1 MGKLKKM
8 ALWQKI
14 LLSLFVLLLVSAGG
28 AYFYIHNL
36 LDKTEKVEINE
47 ENLGITPENKEF
59 AVKNKGVTNIA
70 LFGVDAQNGNTGRSD
85 AIMIL
90 TIDKDHDKIKLSSIM
105 RDSYTD
111 INGRGK
117 DKITHAYAFG
127 GPELALNTINK
138 NFNLSI
144 DKFITVNFTTLPK
157 IVDKIGGIEMNL
169 TEGDLKY
176 INDYINNVNKI
187 NNTNSSNITQPG
199 VKTLNGTQALA
210 YARIRYDGGDQ
221 RRTERHRNVITAI
234 FNKIKEMPVSSYPGT
249 LNELLPLVS
258 TNISSSQF
266 MTLGKDIISTGATS
280 MEEYRVP
287 CNNHSNGKNINGV
300 YYMTFDIGAETK
312 ELHKFI
318 YEDN

>member
-14 LLSLFVLLLVSAGG
+14 LLSLFVLLLVSVGG

-47 ENLGITPENKEF
+47 ENLGITPENKEL

-70 LFGVDAQNGNTGRSD
+70 LFGVDAQEGKTGRSD

-157 IVDKIGGIEMNL
+157 IVDKIGGIEMYL

-176 INDYINNVNKI
+176 MKY
-187 NNTNSSNITQPG
+187 SNLSTG
-199 VKTLNGTQALA
+199 KNTLNGAQALS

-234 FNKIKEMPVSSYPGT
+234 FNKIKGMPVSSYPGT

-300 YYMTFDIGAETK
+300 YYMTFDISAETK

>member
-8 ALWQKI
+8 ALWKKV
-14 LLSLFVLLLVSAGG
+14 LLSLLVLLLVTVGG
-28 AYFYIHNL
+28 AYAYVHNL
-36 LDKTEKVEINE
+36 LNKTTKVEINKD
-47 ENLGITPENKEF
+47 NLGITAEASEEKET
-59 AVKNKGVTNIA
+59 KKGITNIA
-70 LFGVDAQNGNTGRSD
+70 LFGVDAPDGKNGRSD

-90 TIDKDHDKIKLSSIM
+90 TIDENNNKLKLSSIM

-111 INGRGK
+111 INGHGK

-138 NFNLSI
+138 NFNLNI

-157 IVDKIGGIEMNL
+157 IVDKIGGINMNL

-176 INDYINNVNKI
+176 MNHDLKPGK
-187 NNTNSSNITQPG
+187 NS
-199 VKTLNGTQALA
+199 LNGSQALS

-221 RRTERHRNVITAI
+221 RRTERHRNVIIAI
-234 FNKIKEMPVSSYPGT
+234 FDKIKSMPVSSYPGT

-258 TNISSSQF
+258 TNVSASEF
-266 MTLGKDIISTGATS
+266 MTIGKDILATGAS
-280 MEEYRVP
+280 SLDEYRVP
-287 CNNHSNGKNINGV
+287 CDSHSNGKNINGV
-300 YYMTFDIGAETK
+300 YYMTFDIAAESK

-318 YEDN
+318 YE

>member
-14 LLSLFVLLLVSAGG
+14 LLSLFVLLLVSLGG

-36 LDKTEKVEINE
+36 LDKTEKVEINK
-47 ENLGITPENKEF
+47 ENLGITPENKEI
-59 AVKNKGVTNIA
+59 AVKNKGITNIA

-90 TIDKDHDKIKLSSIM
+90 TIDNDHDKIKLSSIM
-105 RDSYTD
+105 RDSYTN
-111 INGRGK
+111 ISGRGN

-176 INDYINNVNKI
+176 MKYSDLTTGKN
-187 NNTNSSNITQPG
+187 
-199 VKTLNGTQALA
+199 TLNGTQALS

-234 FNKIKEMPVSSYPGT
+234 FNKIKSMPVSSYPGT

-280 MEEYRVP
+280 IEEYRVP

-318 YEDN
+318 YENN

>member
-14 LLSLFVLLLVSAGG
+14 LLSLFVLLLVSLGG

-36 LDKTEKVEINE
+36 LDKTEKIEINK
-47 ENLGITPENKEF
+47 ENLGITPENKEI
-59 AVKNKGVTNIA
+59 AVKNKGITNIA
-70 LFGVDAQNGNTGRSD
+70 LFGVDAPNGKNGRSD

-176 INDYINNVNKI
+176 MKYPNLSIGKNM
-187 NNTNSSNITQPG
+187 
-199 VKTLNGTQALA
+199 LNGTQALS

-234 FNKIKEMPVSSYPGT
+234 FNKIKSMPVSSYPGT

-280 MEEYRVP
+280 IEEYRVP

-318 YEDN
+318 YEN

>member
-1 MGKLKKM
+1 MGKLKKI

-14 LLSLFVLLLVSAGG
+14 LLSLFVLLLVSVGG

-47 ENLGITPENKEF
+47 ENLGITPENKEL

-70 LFGVDAQNGNTGRSD
+70 LFGIDAQNGNTGRSD

-117 DKITHAYAFG
+117 DKINHAYAFG

-144 DKFITVNFTTLPK
+144 DKFITVNFTSLPK

-176 INDYINNVNKI
+176 MKYTDLSTGKN
-187 NNTNSSNITQPG
+187 
-199 VKTLNGTQALA
+199 TLNGTQALS

-234 FNKIKEMPVSSYPGT
+234 FNKIKSMPVSSYPGT

-280 MEEYRVP
+280 IEEHRVP

-300 YYMTFDIGAETK
+300 YYMTFDIDAETK

-318 YEDN
+318 YEN

>member
-1 MGKLKKM
+1 MGKLKKI

-14 LLSLFVLLLVSAGG
+14 LLSLFVLLLVSVGG

-47 ENLGITPENKEF
+47 ENLGITPENKEL

-70 LFGVDAQNGNTGRSD
+70 LFGIDAQNGNTGRSD

-117 DKITHAYAFG
+117 DKINHAYAFG

-144 DKFITVNFTTLPK
+144 DKFITVNFTSLPK

-176 INDYINNVNKI
+176 MKYTDLSTGKN
-187 NNTNSSNITQPG
+187 
-199 VKTLNGTQALA
+199 TLNGTQALS

-234 FNKIKEMPVSSYPGT
+234 FNKIKSMPVSSYPGT

-280 MEEYRVP
+280 IEEHRVP

-312 ELHKFI
+312 ELHNFI
-318 YEDN
+318 YEN

>member
-14 LLSLFVLLLVSAGG
+14 LLSLFVLLLVSVGG

-47 ENLGITPENKEF
+47 ENLGITPENKEL
-59 AVKNKGVTNIA
+59 AVKNKGVINIA
-70 LFGVDAQNGNTGRSD
+70 LFGVDAQEGKTGRSD

-176 INDYINNVNKI
+176 MKY
-187 NNTNSSNITQPG
+187 SNLSTG
-199 VKTLNGTQALA
+199 KNTLNGAQALS

-234 FNKIKEMPVSSYPGT
+234 FNKIKGMPVSSYPGT

-266 MTLGKDIISTGATS
+266 MTFGKDIISTGATS

-300 YYMTFDIGAETK
+300 YYMTFDISAETK

>member
-14 LLSLFVLLLVSAGG
+14 LLSLFVLLLVSVGG

-47 ENLGITPENKEF
+47 ENLGITPENKEL

-70 LFGVDAQNGNTGRSD
+70 LFGVDAQEGKTGRSD

-90 TIDKDHDKIKLSSIM
+90 SIDKDHDKIKLSSIM

-111 INGRGK
+111 INGHGK

-176 INDYINNVNKI
+176 M
-187 NNTNSSNITQPG
+187 NSNLSTGKN
-199 VKTLNGTQALA
+199 TLNGTQALA

-221 RRTERHRNVITAI
+221 RRTERHRNVIIAI
-234 FNKIKEMPVSSYPGT
+234 FNKIKGMPVSSYPGT

-300 YYMTFDIGAETK
+300 YYMTFDISAETK

>member
-8 ALWQKI
+8 TLWQKI
-14 LLSLFVLLLVSAGG
+14 LLSLFVLLLVSVGG

-47 ENLGITPENKEF
+47 ENLGITPENKEL

-70 LFGVDAQNGNTGRSD
+70 LFGVDAQEGKTGRSD

-176 INDYINNVNKI
+176 M
-187 NNTNSSNITQPG
+187 NSNLSTGKN
-199 VKTLNGTQALA
+199 TLNGAQALS

-234 FNKIKEMPVSSYPGT
+234 FNKIKGMPVSSYPGT

-300 YYMTFDIGAETK
+300 YYMTFDISAETK

>member
-14 LLSLFVLLLVSAGG
+14 LLSLFVLLLVSVGG

-47 ENLGITPENKEF
+47 ENLGITPENKEL

-70 LFGVDAQNGNTGRSD
+70 LFGVDAQEGKTGRSD

-90 TIDKDHDKIKLSSIM
+90 SIDKDHDKIKLSSIM

-111 INGRGK
+111 INGHGK

-176 INDYINNVNKI
+176 M
-187 NNTNSSNITQPG
+187 NSNLSTGKN
-199 VKTLNGTQALA
+199 TLNGTQALA

-221 RRTERHRNVITAI
+221 RRTERHRNVIIAI
-234 FNKIKEMPVSSYPGT
+234 FNKIKGMPVSSYPGI

-266 MTLGKDIISTGATS
+266 MTLGKYIISTGANS
-280 MEEYRVP
+280 IEEYRMP

-318 YEDN
+318 YEK

>member
-1 MGKLKKM
+1 MGKLKKL

-14 LLSLFVLLLVSAGG
+14 LLSLFVLLLVSVGG

-47 ENLGITPENKEF
+47 ENLGITPENKEI
-59 AVKNKGVTNIA
+59 AVKNKEVTNIA
-70 LFGVDAQNGNTGRSD
+70 LFGVDAQNGKTGRSD

-90 TIDKDHDKIKLSSIM
+90 SIDKDHDKIKLSSIM

-111 INGRGK
+111 INDHGK

-176 INDYINNVNKI
+176 MKYSDLTTGKN
-187 NNTNSSNITQPG
+187 
-199 VKTLNGTQALA
+199 TLNGTQALS

-234 FNKIKEMPVSSYPGT
+234 FNKIKSMPVSSYPGT

-280 MEEYRVP
+280 IEEYRVP

-300 YYMTFDIGAETK
+300 YYMTFDIGSETK

-318 YEDN
+318 YENN

>member
-14 LLSLFVLLLVSAGG
+14 LLSLFVLLLVSVGG

-36 LDKTEKVEINE
+36 LDKTEKVEINK
-47 ENLGITPENKEF
+47 ENLGITPENKEI

-70 LFGVDAQNGNTGRSD
+70 LFGIDAQEGKTGRSD

-90 TIDKDHDKIKLSSIM
+90 TIDKDNDKIKLSSIM

-111 INGRGK
+111 INGHGK

-144 DKFITVNFTTLPK
+144 DKFITVNFTSLSK
-157 IVDKIGGIEMNL
+157 IIDKIDGIEMNL

-176 INDYINNVNKI
+176 MKYPNL
-187 NNTNSSNITQPG
+187 NTGKN
-199 VKTLNGTQALA
+199 TLNGTQALS

-234 FNKIKEMPVSSYPGT
+234 FNKIKGMPVSSYPGT

-258 TNISSSQF
+258 TNISSSEF
-266 MTLGKDIISTGATS
+266 MTLGKDIISTGANS
-280 MEEYRVP
+280 IEEYRVP

-300 YYMTFDIGAETK
+300 YYMTFDIGSETK

-318 YEDN
+318 YEN

>member
-1 MGKLKKM
+1 MGKLKKL

-14 LLSLFVLLLVSAGG
+14 LLSLFILLLVSIGG

-47 ENLGITPENKEF
+47 ENLGITPENKEI
-59 AVKNKGVTNIA
+59 AVKNKEVTNIA
-70 LFGVDAQNGNTGRSD
+70 LFGVDAQNGKTGRSD

-90 TIDKDHDKIKLSSIM
+90 SIDKDHDKIKLSSIM

-111 INGRGK
+111 INGHGK

-176 INDYINNVNKI
+176 MKYSDLTTGKN
-187 NNTNSSNITQPG
+187 
-199 VKTLNGTQALA
+199 TLNGTQALS
-210 YARIRYDGGDQ
+210 YTRIRYDGGDQ

-234 FNKIKEMPVSSYPGT
+234 FNKIKSMPVSSYPGT

-280 MEEYRVP
+280 IEEHRVP

-318 YEDN
+318 YENN

>member
-14 LLSLFVLLLVSAGG
+14 LLSLFVLLLVSVGG

-47 ENLGITPENKEF
+47 ENLGITPENKEL

-70 LFGVDAQNGNTGRSD
+70 LFGVDAQEGKTGRSD

-176 INDYINNVNKI
+176 MKY
-187 NNTNSSNITQPG
+187 SNLSTG
-199 VKTLNGTQALA
+199 KNTLNGAQALS

-234 FNKIKEMPVSSYPGT
+234 FNKIKGMPVSSYPGT

-300 YYMTFDIGAETK
+300 YYMTFDISAETK

>member
-1 MGKLKKM
+1 MGKLKKI

-14 LLSLFVLLLVSAGG
+14 LLSLFVLLLVSVGG

-36 LDKTEKVEINE
+36 LDKTEKVEINK
-47 ENLGITPENKEF
+47 ENLGIAPENKEI

-70 LFGVDAQNGNTGRSD
+70 LFGIDAQNGKTGRSD

-111 INGRGK
+111 INGHGK

-176 INDYINNVNKI
+176 M
-187 NNTNSSNITQPG
+187 NSNLSTGKN
-199 VKTLNGTQALA
+199 TLNGTQALS

-221 RRTERHRNVITAI
+221 RRTERHRNIVTAI
-234 FNKIKEMPVSSYPGT
+234 FNKIKKMPISSYSGT

-280 MEEYRVP
+280 IEEYRVP

-318 YEDN
+318 YEN

>member
-14 LLSLFVLLLVSAGG
+14 LLSLFVLLLVSVGG

-36 LDKTEKVEINE
+36 LDKTEKVEINK
-47 ENLGITPENKEF
+47 ENLGITPENKEI
-59 AVKNKGVTNIA
+59 AVKNKGITNIA

-157 IVDKIGGIEMNL
+157 IVDKIGGIEINL

-176 INDYINNVNKI
+176 MKYPNLSIGKNM
-187 NNTNSSNITQPG
+187 
-199 VKTLNGTQALA
+199 LNGTQALS

-234 FNKIKEMPVSSYPGT
+234 FNKIKSMPVSSYPGT

-280 MEEYRVP
+280 IEEYRVP

-318 YEDN
+318 YKN

>member
-1 MGKLKKM
+1 MGKLKKL

-14 LLSLFVLLLVSAGG
+14 LLSLFVLLLVSVGG

-47 ENLGITPENKEF
+47 ENLGITPENKEI

-90 TIDKDHDKIKLSSIM
+90 SIDKDHDKIKLSSIM

-111 INGRGK
+111 INGHGK

-176 INDYINNVNKI
+176 MKYSDLTTGKN
-187 NNTNSSNITQPG
+187 
-199 VKTLNGTQALA
+199 TLNGTQALS

-234 FNKIKEMPVSSYPGT
+234 FNKIKSMPVSSYPGT

-280 MEEYRVP
+280 IEEYRVP

-318 YEDN
+318 YENN

>member
-14 LLSLFVLLLVSAGG
+14 LLSLFVLLLVSVGG

-47 ENLGITPENKEF
+47 ENLGITPENKEL
-59 AVKNKGVTNIA
+59 AVKNKGVINIA
-70 LFGVDAQNGNTGRSD
+70 LFGVDAQEGKTGRSD

-176 INDYINNVNKI
+176 MKY
-187 NNTNSSNITQPG
+187 SNLSTG
-199 VKTLNGTQALA
+199 KNTLNGAQALS

-234 FNKIKEMPVSSYPGT
+234 FNKIKGMPVSSYPGT

-300 YYMTFDIGAETK
+300 YYMTFDISAETK

>member
-14 LLSLFVLLLVSAGG
+14 LLSLFVLLLVSVGG

-47 ENLGITPENKEF
+47 ENLGITPENKEI

-70 LFGVDAQNGNTGRSD
+70 LFGIDAQEGKTGRSD

-117 DKITHAYAFG
+117 DKINHAYAFG

-138 NFNLSI
+138 TFNLSI
-144 DKFITVNFTTLPK
+144 DKFITVNFTSLPK

-176 INDYINNVNKI
+176 MKYTDLSTGKN
-187 NNTNSSNITQPG
+187 
-199 VKTLNGTQALA
+199 TLNGTQALS

-234 FNKIKEMPVSSYPGT
+234 FNKIKSMPVSSYPGT

-280 MEEYRVP
+280 IEEHRVP

-318 YEDN
+318 YEN

>member
-14 LLSLFVLLLVSAGG
+14 LLSLFVLLLISLGG

-47 ENLGITPENKEF
+47 ENLGITPENKEL

-70 LFGVDAQNGNTGRSD
+70 LFGVDAQEGKTGRSD

-176 INDYINNVNKI
+176 M
-187 NNTNSSNITQPG
+187 NSNLSTGKN
-199 VKTLNGTQALA
+199 TLNGAQALS

-234 FNKIKEMPVSSYPGT
+234 FNKIKGMPVSSYPGT

-266 MTLGKDIISTGATS
+266 MALGKDIISTGATS

-300 YYMTFDIGAETK
+300 YYMTFDISAETK